1 MSIKFIQKFLY
12 VYANKFTNKMS
23 LVHGHNTR
31 SKKQSLFEDT
41 LEKMEVNMLEQS
53 NISNLV

>member
-1 MSIKFIQKFLY
+1 
-12 VYANKFTNKMS
+12 MS

-41 LEKMEVNMLEQS
+41 LEKMEVNKLEQS